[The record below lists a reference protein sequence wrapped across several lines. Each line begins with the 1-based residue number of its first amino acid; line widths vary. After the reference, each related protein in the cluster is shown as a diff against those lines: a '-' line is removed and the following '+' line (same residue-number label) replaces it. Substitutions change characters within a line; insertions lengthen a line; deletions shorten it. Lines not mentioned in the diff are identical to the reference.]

1 MNKSTI
7 LGDEL
12 IDHLSRVQDC
22 IGEPGRP
29 VTVEGLRGSARAYF
43 LSRLH
48 QLKKGR
54 PILIVT
60 TDQIRGEL
68 LLEDL
73 KYFFHYAN
81 LKTKPLFFPSWEL
94 LPYESLS
101 PLSEISGERLEILN
115 RLRNGENLFL
125 IAPVEAMMQTV
136 IPRGSLERNV
146 FSIKPYD
153 ELEREFLETSLT
165 DNGFSRS
172 SLVENRCEFSVRGD
186 IVDFFQPGAEN
197 PVRIEFFGDT
207 IESIRE
213 FDVFSQISITKLKS
227 IEILPVREIC
237 LSKSETQEGLK
248 TISRRSEELCLDAS
262 LTQELRG
269 KIENL
274 GFFPGMEFLAPFFFS
289 KRETDFDYLPQ
300 NTLIALDE
308 PDLLMEKTR
317 QFEELIE
324 SEFNN
329 SIEN

>member
-22 IGEPGRP
+22 IGEPERP
-29 VTVEGLRGSARAYF
+29 VTVEGLRGSASAYF

-48 QLKKGR
+48 QLEKGR

-213 FDVFSQISITKLKS
+213 FDVFSQISINVKS
-227 IEILPVREIC
+227 F
-237 LSKSETQEGLK
+237 K
-248 TISRRSEELCLDAS
+248 
-262 LTQELRG
+262 
-269 KIENL
+269 
-274 GFFPGMEFLAPFFFS
+274 F
-289 KRETDFDYLPQ
+289 
-300 NTLIALDE
+300 
-308 PDLLMEKTR
+308 EK
-317 QFEELIE
+317 
-324 SEFNN
+324 
-329 SIEN
+329 